1 VFKKQRTHEGDE
13 EARAA
18 DDAAARSPSGQAG
31 EGSGEDSVPEV
42 QPMTDLEVAQHERD
56 EFEERWLRTQAEM
69 QNLRRR
75 LQADIDA
82 GVRDSQRRLLDGLLL
97 AIDYLELALST
108 PLENE
113 EAKNLAVGVRM
124 TRDQMLRTLEQEGV
138 RAIPASGAF
147 DPKLHE
153 AIGTVADGGTEPGAI
168 VDCTRAGYRWG
179 DVVLR
184 PAQVRVAADPSA
196 ASEGDERGSEE
207 EA

>member
-1 VFKKQRTHEGDE
+1 MFKKQRTHEGDE